1 MSRDRSAA
9 ARGRVRPPCG
19 LHQAA
24 GRRRRLIAIIRAF
37 ATAASFQPLHQI
49 EHAAPKWRFD
59 PARLRKRI
67 KTAREQGYAI
77 ITNETVVGDISV
89 ASCIVDEHGR
99 AIAGISISVPT
110 TRWTLKR
117 AESELVK
124 HVQLLAASLSSTQ
137 FPAYR

>member
-1 MSRDRSAA
+1 M
-9 ARGRVRPPCG
+9 
-19 LHQAA
+19 
-24 GRRRRLIAIIRAF
+24 
-37 ATAASFQPLHQI
+37 
-49 EHAAPKWRFD
+49 
-59 PARLRKRI
+59 
-67 KTAREQGYAI
+67 
-77 ITNETVVGDISV
+77 VGDISV